1 MQSRYALP
9 PLLGE
14 LMSLCMREPLVVGNW
29 KMNGSRESV
38 RALLKAIV
46 SREQVGCD
54 VLVCPSFV
62 FMDVAFESIQGS
74 DVGLSAQN
82 VDWNKDGAFTGEV
95 SVSMLKEAGC
105 THTLVGHSE
114 RRELLGET
122 DDIVAKKF
130 VAALGGGIWPIL
142 CVGESLSERKAGS
155 TESVVLRQ
163 LDAVLDVVGIEEFGE
178 SVIAYEPVWAIG
190 TGESATAAQ
199 ANAVHELIRNRL
211 AKESEQLS
219 ECIKILY
226 GGSVKPE
233 NADELFEMKN
243 IDGALVGG
251 ASLDAVSFLAICGA
265 AERQKPSSIAT

>member
-1 MQSRYALP
+1 MSR
-9 PLLGE
+9 
-14 LMSLCMREPLVVGNW
+14 CVREPLVVGNW

-38 RALLKAIV
+38 RALLGKIV
-46 SREQVGCD
+46 SRGRIGCD

-62 FMDVAFESIQGS
+62 FLDVASESIRGS
-74 DVGLSAQN
+74 DLGLSAQN

-122 DDIVAKKF
+122 NELVAKKF
-130 VAALGGGIWPIL
+130 VAALDGGLLPIL
-142 CVGESLSERKAGS
+142 CVGESLSEREAGS

-163 LDAVLDVVGIEEFGE
+163 LDAVLDLVGIVGFGE
-178 SVIAYEPVWAIG
+178 SIVAYEPVWAIG
-190 TGESATAAQ
+190 TGKSATASE
-199 ANAVHELIRNRL
+199 ANAVHELIRKRL

-219 ECIKILY
+219 ESIRILY

-233 NADELFEMKN
+233 NADELFEMKS

-251 ASLDAVSFLAICGA
+251 ASLNAGSFLAICDA
-265 AERQKPSSIAT
+265 AERQKKNGIAT